1 MMYENDSKGGIMGV
15 RTTIQLDEE
24 LMERVRQIVPTRGF
38 NQFVKEAVAA
48 RVASIERE
56 RIEREMMQGYIAQ
69 RAEREELNR
78 DWEQVDVE
86 DWPE

>member
-1 MMYENDSKGGIMGV
+1 MGV